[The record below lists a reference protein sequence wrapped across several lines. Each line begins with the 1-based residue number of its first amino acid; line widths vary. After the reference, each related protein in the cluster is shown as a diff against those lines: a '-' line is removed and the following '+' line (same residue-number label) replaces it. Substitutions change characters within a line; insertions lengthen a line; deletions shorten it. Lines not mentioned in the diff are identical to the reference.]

1 MWMKNLRLS
10 MFYANQFKKP
20 RIITH
25 LSSLLK
31 HLSPPPPLLLIY
43 RNQYFF
49 MSLKSVF
56 LYFCVPNS
64 TYNHKNNSNL
74 APSHQIQTNSYVYVL
89 ATKTED
95 RGAGCLVFGKL
106 TFRRILET
114 QFFSV
119 MGNPGGL
126 IGSSQNKLRIQEI
139 NFSGFSFTSFPI
151 KILVWKYKKH
161 YFIFVCFGLKLFF
174 IFFSSHYW

>member
-1 MWMKNLRLS
+1 MNFFVWMKNLRKS

-31 HLSPPPPLLLIY
+31 NPPPLALLYI
-43 RNQYFF
+43 NQYFF
-49 MSLKSVF
+49 LSQSPC
-56 LYFCVPNS
+56 FCVSNS

-74 APSHQIQTNSYVYVL
+74 ASGHQIQTNSYVYVL
-89 ATKTED
+89 ATKTD
-95 RGAGCLVFGKL
+95 GKRGGGGLVFGKL

-114 QFFSV
+114 RFFSV

-126 IGSSQNKLRIQEI
+126 IGSKSKE
-139 NFSGFSFTSFPI
+139 T
-151 KILVWKYKKH
+151 
-161 YFIFVCFGLKLFF
+161 
-174 IFFSSHYW
+174 

>member
-1 MWMKNLRLS
+1 
-10 MFYANQFKKP
+10 
-20 RIITH
+20 
-25 LSSLLK
+25 
-31 HLSPPPPLLLIY
+31 
-43 RNQYFF
+43 

-56 LYFCVPNS
+56 LCFCVPNS

-74 APSHQIQTNSYVYVL
+74 ASSHQIQTNSYVYVL

-95 RGAGCLVFGKL
+95 GGCLVFGKL

-139 NFSGFSFTSFPI
+139 NVSGFSFTSFPI

-161 YFIFVCFGLKLFF
+161 YFIVCFGLQLIFSPFISDRNSFLGFLFK
-174 IFFSSHYW
+174 IWAVVLKSL

>member
-1 MWMKNLRLS
+1 
-10 MFYANQFKKP
+10 
-20 RIITH
+20 
-25 LSSLLK
+25 
-31 HLSPPPPLLLIY
+31 
-43 RNQYFF
+43 
-49 MSLKSVF
+49 MSLKSAF

-74 APSHQIQTNSYVYVL
+74 ASSHQIQTNSYVYVL

-95 RGAGCLVFGKL
+95 GGCLVFGKL

-139 NFSGFSFTSFPI
+139 NFSGFSFNSFPI
-151 KILVWKYKKH
+151 KFLV
-161 YFIFVCFGLKLFF
+161 
-174 IFFSSHYW
+174 